1 MGMSGWVLV
10 IGVLLGLA
18 VGLDILRKMH
28 RERRNR
34 VILSSSAKRL
44 ARRGIVEEEPPVSE
58 VPVGG
63 SRPLRNEI
71 PTPLPVNRV
80 EPVPDDSGQEEIPLE
95 QGLSA
100 IDDDLPLAS
109 PVHGQGGRRAK
120 GQKELSGHTLQ
131 TSLFDQ
137 ESERRHES
145 GDSQEPMQ
153 IVTLNVVAKSP
164 EGFAGNDLM
173 HILLAC
179 DCRFGKM
186 DIFHRYEEKNAEGSI
201 QFSIVNMVEP
211 GSFNLEQISTF
222 TTPGVSFF
230 LLLPG
235 PADPLNAFE
244 CMVETA
250 GCLVRNLNGRLLDD
264 AHSSVSEQT
273 LEHCRQKIRDF
284 LQQQL
289 VAP

>member
-1 MGMSGWVLV
+1 MVAAFHVAMRVRR
-10 IGVLLGLA
+10 ICQIEFA
-18 VGLDILRKMH
+18 VDQRPH
-28 RERRNR
+28 F
-34 VILSSSAKRL
+34 
-44 ARRGIVEEEPPVSE
+44 AR
-58 VPVGG
+58 
-63 SRPLRNEI
+63 
-71 PTPLPVNRV
+71 
-80 EPVPDDSGQEEIPLE
+80 
-95 QGLSA
+95 
-100 IDDDLPLAS
+100 
-109 PVHGQGGRRAK
+109 
-120 GQKELSGHTLQ
+120 
-131 TSLFDQ
+131 FDQ
-137 ESERRHES
+137 RPQMRP
-145 GDSQEPMQ
+145 QF
-153 IVTLNVVAKSP
+153 L
-164 EGFAGNDLM
+164 
-173 HILLAC
+173 C